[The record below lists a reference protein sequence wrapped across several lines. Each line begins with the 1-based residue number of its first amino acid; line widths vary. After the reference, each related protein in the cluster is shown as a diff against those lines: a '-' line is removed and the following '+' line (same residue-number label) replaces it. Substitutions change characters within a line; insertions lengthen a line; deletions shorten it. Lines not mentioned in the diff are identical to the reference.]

1 MKIDSIKPL
10 VLLIFTLTSYD
21 ISAQNKYEIPKM
33 SIQFDIGIGKNG
45 TGDMNG
51 FQINTELKKYF
62 REKMSFA
69 VGIGATIHDGVF
81 LNIYTD
87 TQGKQVDGSLR
98 YNSDGLQVATKL
110 GLSFIRNQKS
120 DLGMQIGSIFRYQS
134 SSYFDEAGTYFPGGG
149 TGFPFP
155 VMNIIHLDPQRIFAI
170 GGIIQPYYNYTLN
183 EKIYI
188 GTNAAFQV
196 DTNGDVITQLN
207 LSCGM
212 KF

>member
-1 MKIDSIKPL
+1 MKIDFLKHLI
-10 VLLIFTLTSYD
+10 LLILTFTQLG
-21 ISAQNKYEIPKM
+21 IFAQNKPEMPKM

-62 REKMSFA
+62 RKKMSFA
-69 VGIGATIHDGVF
+69 VGIGATIHDGF
-81 LNIYTD
+81 RSNIYTN
-87 TQGKQVDGSLR
+87 TRGERVDGSLR
-98 YNSDGLQVATKL
+98 YNSDGLQATTKL

-134 SSYFDEAGTYFPGGG
+134 SSYPDEVGIYYPSL
-149 TGFPFP
+149 TGFPFT
-155 VMNIIHLDPQRIFAI
+155 VIDIIHLDPQRIFAI
-170 GGIIQPYYNYTLN
+170 GGIIQPYYNYALN

-188 GTNAAFQV
+188 GANAAFQI
-196 DTNGDVITQLN
+196 DTNGDAISQLN
-207 LSCGM
+207 LTCGM